1 MKVKFRCALSSLA
14 DEKYARSRINQKIF
28 HSKKQQRN
36 EAHPGAPLSSSEFLL
51 GSTVRGLCRP
61 EDRSNKINQR
71 F

>member
-1 MKVKFRCALSSLA
+1 M
-14 DEKYARSRINQKIF
+14 
-28 HSKKQQRN
+28 
-36 EAHPGAPLSSSEFLL
+36 SSSEFLL

>member
-1 MKVKFRCALSSLA
+1 MLKTKVAITKITAFIHTGKGHNLVLSS
-14 DEKYARSRINQKIF
+14 K
-28 HSKKQQRN
+28 
-36 EAHPGAPLSSSEFLL
+36 PLQLYNVSSSEFLL